1 MDTVQLLTLIVLAVL
16 VFLAVTLR
24 RSITRNA
31 AVASPIPP
39 TIEVTD
45 PAVARSMLVDHAD
58 VFSNR
63 PLAPFPVDYD
73 AGRRR
78 PSHSINIV
86 PHGPLWRALR
96 CNLSAGVLHR
106 SRLGV
111 VAPLHRDAVEDLVA
125 GLSAQGQGGGVLL
138 RDAVHTA
145 LYTISV
151 RMCFGDGVATRDDV
165 RAMQDT
171 LREFFD
177 NIVEARGLAASRVA
191 RLLHWRQWQHFGGTF
206 DRLIGLFLPLVA
218 ARQRRRSQCGYGG
231 GGGDDGGTIRPPRR
245 RRGRRAPPAHGPR
258 DGVARVGVR
267 TETAVACVEWKLAHL
282 VADPELQD
290 NLHREIADAD
300 QGDGAIADER
310 LRDLPYLRA
319 VIQESLRL
327 HPPVPFIV
335 RDVGAEDGTV
345 ARYTLMVAD
354 VGRDTGSTGAAL
366 PAASSHGSKKA
377 TKLVP
382 AILLLLLTVAVLGRG
397 DVGSRADEKS
407 SDTTSPAMRSP
418 GAPAKAR

>member
-1 MDTVQLLTLIVLAVL
+1 
-16 VFLAVTLR
+16 
-24 RSITRNA
+24 
-31 AVASPIPP
+31 
-39 TIEVTD
+39 
-45 PAVARSMLVDHAD
+45 MLVDHAD

-78 PSHSINIV
+78 PSHSMINIV

-96 CNLSAGVLHR
+96 CNLS
-106 SRLGV
+106 
-111 VAPLHRDAVEDLVA
+111 LHRDAVEDLVA

-145 LYTISV
+145 VHTISV
-151 RMCFGDGVATRDDV
+151 RMCFGDGVVTRDDV

-231 GGGDDGGTIRPPRR
+231 GGDDDGGTIRPYVDSLLDLRVPDDDVDGARR
-245 RRGRRAPPAHGPR
+245 PLTDHEMASLVWEFVSA
-258 DGVARVGVR
+258 A

-300 QGDGAIADER
+300 QGDGAISDER

-354 VGRDTGSTGAAL
+354 VGRDVHWHRDQPAV
-366 PAASSHGSKKA
+366 AASRR
-377 TKLVP
+377 P
-382 AILLLLLTVAVLGRG
+382 APPARRFRPPARTGPRRRPSSSRPYCCCCSRWPCS
-397 DVGSRADEKS
+397 DVGTLGAEQTRRAV
-407 SDTTSPAMRSP
+407 TRPRP
-418 GAPAKAR
+418 R

>member
-231 GGGDDGGTIRPPRR
+231 GGGDDGGTIRPYVDSLLDLRVPDDDVDGARR
-245 RRGRRAPPAHGPR
+245 PLTDHEMASL
-258 DGVARVGVR
+258 
-267 TETAVACVEWKLAHL
+267 WKLAHL

>member
-231 GGGDDGGTIRPPRR
+231 GGGDDGGTIRPYVDSLLDLRVPDDDVDGARR
-245 RRGRRAPPAHGPR
+245 PLTDHEMASL
-258 DGVARVGVR
+258 
-267 TETAVACVEWKLAHL
+267 WKLAHL

-354 VGRDTGSTGAAL
+354 VGRDVHWHRTNSIDLDLGSDCSFTL
-366 PAASSHGSKKA
+366 
-377 TKLVP
+377 
-382 AILLLLLTVAVLGRG
+382 
-397 DVGSRADEKS
+397 DQN
-407 SDTTSPAMRSP
+407 
-418 GAPAKAR
+418 